1 MWSRLPVF
9 VLFVFFLALSALMVQ
24 SATAATVDVA
34 AIKDKLEVCATC
46 HGKEG
51 ISELPNTPSLA
62 GQPDQFLQ
70 WQLVFFR
77 AGARKNELMAPITT
91 DLSNEDIRNL
101 AGYFAAL
108 PPPPAA
114 TSDDNPALSE
124 AGAKIAAGTR
134 CASCHTD
141 NFAGTKAVARLAHQR
156 EDYLL
161 KALMDYKTSVR
172 SGGGGAAMA
181 DVAYPLTE
189 DQIKALAHYLAYFK

>member
-1 MWSRLPVF
+1 MRDRLSLV
-9 VLFVFFLALSALMVQ
+9 VLVLSALILPP
-24 SATAATVDVA
+24 ATAATVDTA
-34 AIKDKLEVCATC
+34 AIKDKLELCSSC

-70 WQLVFFR
+70 WQLVYFR
-77 AGARKNELMAPITT
+77 AGARKNDLMTPIAA

-108 PPPPAA
+108 PPPAA

-124 AGAKIAAGTR
+124 VGAKIAAGSR
-134 CASCHTD
+134 CTSCHTD
-141 NFAGTKAVARLAHQR
+141 NFAGTKAVARIAHQR

-161 KALMDYKTSVR
+161 KALMDYKTSAR
-172 SGGGGAAMA
+172 SGGGQAAMA
-181 DVAYPLTE
+181 DVAYPLSE
-189 DQIKALAHYLAYFK
+189 DQIKALAHYLAHYK